1 MAEPSLADLRREI
14 DRLDAS
20 MHDLLIERGAIIDR
34 LIAVKKTQDSGSAFR
49 PGREASMMKVLAER
63 HRGLLPFDTIESI
76 WRIIIS
82 TFTYV
87 QAPYSVHA
95 SLEAGDDRMRD
106 SARFHFGFTVPYVT
120 HGHTSDVIEA
130 VKQAAGDL
138 GIFAFNRQAMAPW
151 WRGLDAPDAPKIIAR
166 LPFVER
172 PDHPAGTPVFVI
184 SKPLTDAAVRESV
197 IFHVETT
204 TWNDA
209 IVSDLAKNSLSIETE
224 FHQGSDIKSLLL
236 SAPGTFTTAMV
247 AQLFAVH
254 KVSTTTVQEV
264 GSHAARFQLQSQK
277 SSG

>member
-34 LIAVKKTQDSGSAFR
+34 LIEVKKTQDSGSAFR

-120 HGHTSDVIEA
+120 HAQASDVIEA
-130 VKQAAGDL
+130 VKHAAGDL
-138 GIFAFNRQAMAPW
+138 GIFAFNRQATAPW

-184 SKPLTDAAVRESV
+184 SKPLTDAAVSDSV

-204 TWNDA
+204 NWNEA
-209 IVSDLAKNSLSIETE
+209 IVSDLEKNNLSIEAE
-224 FHQGSDIKSLLL
+224 FHEGSDIRSLLI
-236 SAPGTFTTAMV
+236 SASGTFTSAMV
-247 AQLFAVH
+247 VQLFADH
-254 KVSTTTVQEV
+254 KISTTTVQEI
-264 GSHAARFQLQSQK
+264 GSHATRFQLQSQK
-277 SSG
+277 LSG

>member
-1 MAEPSLADLRREI
+1 MAEPTLADLRREI

-120 HGHTSDVIEA
+120 HANASDVIEA
-130 VKQAAGDL
+130 VKHAAGDL
-138 GIFAFNRQAMAPW
+138 GIFAFNRHATAPW

-184 SKPLTDAAVRESV
+184 SKPLTDAAVRDSV

-224 FHQGSDIKSLLL
+224 FHQGSDIRSLLL

-247 AQLFAVH
+247 AQLFAIH
-254 KVSTTTVQEV
+254 KVSATTVQEV

>member
-1 MAEPSLADLRREI
+1 MAETSLADLRREI

-120 HGHTSDVIEA
+120 HAHTSDVIEA
-130 VKQAAGDL
+130 VKHAAGDL
-138 GIFAFNRQAMAPW
+138 GIFAFNRQATAPW
-151 WRGLDAPDAPKIIAR
+151 WRGLDSPDAPKIIAR

-184 SKPLTDAAVRESV
+184 SKPLTDAAVRDSV

-224 FHQGSDIKSLLL
+224 FHQGSDIRSLLL
-236 SAPGTFTTAMV
+236 SAPGTFTIAMV
-247 AQLFAVH
+247 AQLFADH

-264 GSHAARFQLQSQK
+264 GSHAMRFQLQSQK

>member
-1 MAEPSLADLRREI
+1 MAEPTLADLRREI

-34 LIAVKKTQDSGSAFR
+34 LIAVKRTQDSGSAFR

-120 HGHTSDVIEA
+120 HANASDVIEA
-130 VKQAAGDL
+130 VKLAAGDL

-151 WRGLDAPDAPKIIAR
+151 WRGLDAPDAPK
-166 LPFVER
+166 
-172 PDHPAGTPVFVI
+172 
-184 SKPLTDAAVRESV
+184 
-197 IFHVETT
+197 
-204 TWNDA
+204 
-209 IVSDLAKNSLSIETE
+209 SLRAC
-224 FHQGSDIKSLLL
+224 LLL
-236 SAPGTFTTAMV
+236 SGLIIRRV
-247 AQLFAVH
+247 RLF
-254 KVSTTTVQEV
+254 
-264 GSHAARFQLQSQK
+264 L
-277 SSG
+277 

>member
-1 MAEPSLADLRREI
+1 MAEPTLADLRREI

-34 LIAVKKTQDSGSAFR
+34 LIAVKRTQDSGSAFR

-120 HGHTSDVIEA
+120 HAHTSDVIEA
-130 VKQAAGDL
+130 VKHAAGDI
-138 GIFAFNRQAMAPW
+138 GIFAFNRQATAPW

-184 SKPLTDAAVRESV
+184 SKPLADAAVRDSI

-204 TWNDA
+204 NWNDTIA
-209 IVSDLAKNSLSIETE
+209 SDLEKNCLSIETE
-224 FHQGSDIKSLLL
+224 FHQGSDIRSLLL
-236 SAPGTFTTAMV
+236 SAPGTFNLAKIT
-247 AQLFAVH
+247 QLFTDH
-254 KVSTTTVQEV
+254 KISTTTVREV
-264 GSHAARFQLQSQK
+264 GSHATRFQLQSQK